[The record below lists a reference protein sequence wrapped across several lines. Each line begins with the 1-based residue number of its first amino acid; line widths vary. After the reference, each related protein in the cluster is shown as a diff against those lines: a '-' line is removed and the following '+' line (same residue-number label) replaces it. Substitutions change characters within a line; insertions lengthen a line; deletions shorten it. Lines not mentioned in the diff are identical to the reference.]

1 MLFFLLFL
9 KDQTIDAAKSPQN
22 PKGSR
27 NKEAVSKKLMRDGE
41 VTTMNDTN
49 PEAPMEVDETANKV
63 YFSLCYEMLE

>member
-1 MLFFLLFL
+1 MVEG
-9 KDQTIDAAKSPQN
+9 DQTIDAAKSPQN

-27 NKEAVSKKLMRDGE
+27 NKEVVSKKLMRDGE

-49 PEAPMEVDETANKV
+49 PEAPIGAVDETANKV